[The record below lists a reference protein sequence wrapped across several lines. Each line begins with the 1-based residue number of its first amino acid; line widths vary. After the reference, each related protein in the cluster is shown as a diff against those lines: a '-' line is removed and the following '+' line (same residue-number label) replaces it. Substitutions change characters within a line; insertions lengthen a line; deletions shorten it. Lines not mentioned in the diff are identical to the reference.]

1 MTKSTARRVLDLFA
15 FPLRTHPLP
24 IASITLIFSLFGCTA
39 TVVRWD
45 SIRMREEIMAYYND
59 EIMDNLIRMK
69 QGLPFIHVDV
79 SSVSAAVL
87 SQVSGNVGGGETTT
101 HVNTS
106 PGAVGGLVSIAR
118 TLTSPFAYSFTPT
131 HSDNLTMTAVP
142 VIGQLPADNTE
153 SGGTAGANGADHALD
168 FGASGASTPE
178 GSPRSTPKPTT
189 TIYAIYDNLG
199 EPLIANGVLIRTQ
212 LQPCK
217 DEYVPGTLKRSG
229 MGYYYI
235 KNTVCNKANYT
246 KLCRALFTQTRKAS
260 AKQSQTAAD
269 VQTIKAQGT
278 TARPQ

>member
-1 MTKSTARRVLDLFA
+1 MQRSTATALLKI
-15 FPLRTHPLP
+15 FPLFIKATRLKGHAL
-24 IASITLIFSLFGCTA
+24 IAIVCLTGCTA

-45 SIRMREEIMAYYND
+45 SMRMREEIMAYYND

-101 HVNTS
+101 HVNTT

-118 TLTSPFAYSFTPT
+118 TLTSPFSYSFTPT

-142 VIGQLPADNTE
+142 VLGQLPADNTE

-189 TIYAIYDNLG
+189 TIYAIYDKLG
-199 EPLIANGVLIRTQ
+199 APLIPDGVLIRTQ
-212 LQPCK
+212 LQPHP

-235 KNTVCNKANYT
+235 KKTETNQANYT
-246 KLCRALFTQTRKAS
+246 TLCRALFTQTRKSS
-260 AKQSQTAAD
+260 AKLSQTAAD